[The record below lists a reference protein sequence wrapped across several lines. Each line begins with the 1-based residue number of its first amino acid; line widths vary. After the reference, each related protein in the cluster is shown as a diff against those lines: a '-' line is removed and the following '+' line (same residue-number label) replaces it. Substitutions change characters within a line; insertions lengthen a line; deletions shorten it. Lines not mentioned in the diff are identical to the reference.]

1 MTTPSPPRHA
11 GLPADAAPRPAGRRR
26 ILMVSRGLD
35 PVGTGRQ
42 VELAAEG
49 FRAAGWSVH
58 LAVTTTGGAV
68 ATRLEGAGMTVHRLA
83 TRPVVD
89 AAAAVRLVR
98 LVRSLELGSSDGV
111 LAWGRSQAR
120 LAAAVKLL
128 VPHVRLVS
136 HLGMRPRGTL
146 TGLALRQADRV
157 IASSAVVADACA
169 RLGAS
174 AATIET
180 IPPGADAATAAGLS
194 RADLAARIGL
204 DPEKLWT
211 LCVAPLVAEAKLERL
226 LWAIDQLG
234 VVHRRLEHVLVGS
247 GPLRDRL
254 LRRARAQRVDERLHL
269 VPQLDCLP
277 DLLRE
282 VRLVWQSGEV
292 ACGGALLD
300 GMALGIPAVGVASD
314 AAGQLILDGATGR
327 IVAADPESEFPR
339 RALSIIED
347 DALAAKYGT
356 AATARAVAEFP
367 ADRMVAA
374 ILAACAG

>member
-1 MTTPSPPRHA
+1 M
-11 GLPADAAPRPAGRRR
+11 
-26 ILMVSRGLD
+26 
-35 PVGTGRQ
+35 GTGRQ

-49 FRAAGWSVH
+49 FRGAGWSVH

-68 ATRLEGAGMTVHRLA
+68 PTRLEGAGITVHRLS

-98 LVRSLELGSSDGV
+98 LARSLELRSSDGV

-120 LAAAVKLL
+120 LGAAVKLL

-136 HLGMRPRGTL
+136 QLGMRPRGTL

-157 IASSAVVADACA
+157 IASSAAVADACA
-169 RLGAS
+169 RLGTP

-194 RADLAARIGL
+194 RAELAARIGL

-254 LRRARAQRVDERLHL
+254 LRRARA
-269 VPQLDCLP
+269 
-277 DLLRE
+277 
-282 VRLVWQSGEV
+282 
-292 ACGGALLD
+292 AGG
-300 GMALGIPAVGVASD
+300 
-314 AAGQLILDGATGR
+314 
-327 IVAADPESEFPR
+327 
-339 RALSIIED
+339 
-347 DALAAKYGT
+347 
-356 AATARAVAEFP
+356 
-367 ADRMVAA
+367 
-374 ILAACAG
+374 